1 MAKEELKLEIELELE
16 LGTNVFFLHEM
27 HVHPLWKFL
36 GFHARTSAPKNKV
49 GRGAPSNKN
58 R

>member
-36 GFHARTSAPKNKV
+36 GFHGRTREGYQKK
-49 GRGAPSNKN
+49 
-58 R
+58 